1 MDNKWCFEADS
12 CQLQTAC
19 YSLIPFVLC
28 SKLLSFSVFF
38 NIVHILKK
46 KKKRDFL
53 SFFFPSFFFL
63 ILSGK
68 QSQSSCH
75 FFPGIC
81 RPFLMAEHRQVHI
94 PRAEQYQL
102 QHAWCAKS
110 LCISGQLLIL
120 RKELSVCLAHGNH
133 LKLSAPFF

>member
-28 SKLLSFSVFF
+28 SKLLWLSVCF

-46 KKKRDFL
+46 KKRLPVFF
-53 SFFFPSFFFL
+53 SFFPSFLFL

-75 FFPGIC
+75 IFPGIC

-94 PRAEQYQL
+94 PRAERYQL
-102 QHAWCAKS
+102 QYAWCAKA
-110 LCISGQLLIL
+110 LCISGQLLSL